1 MGMPRDLAGYMARQR
16 RAAAPQPVS
25 TTQIGGGGRAPGE
38 RFRVGGAE
46 PAAEPAPADEPA
58 PEPAPAPAPA
68 PASAVV
74 STPPPVA
81 VEEPTVDINAE
92 LLANQQAFFERQ
104 EAAAAARREEQLR
117 VDRRSAYDIIS
128 RTLDTYGLGELSGF
142 VQDMVFNRNILDQ
155 NILIGE
161 LREQDAYKRRFAGN
175 EQRRRAGLNA
185 LSEGEYIALETAYAQ
200 LMRQSGLPVGF
211 YDSSDDFTNLIGGNV
226 SVGELSER
234 VNQGYEAVRN
244 ADPEVVDEMRRLYN
258 IGEGELAAYFLDP
271 ERATPTLIQQARAA
285 QVAGQGVR
293 QAGYQIT
300 AAQAEELARAGISTE
315 QARAGFQAIA
325 SAQELFGA
333 LPGEAEQDITQEEQI
348 AGVFGTSAAAQQR
361 IRRRTRERQAE
372 FEAGGG
378 FAAQGSQVTGLT

>member
-1 MGMPRDLAGYMARQR
+1 MAEE
-16 RAAAPQPVS
+16 
-25 TTQIGGGGRAPGE
+25 T
-38 RFRVGGAE
+38 
-46 PAAEPAPADEPA
+46 
-58 PEPAPAPAPA
+58 
-68 PASAVV
+68 VV
-74 STPPPVA
+74 SNPAEVA
-81 VEEPTVDINAE
+81 VEEPDINAQ
-92 LLANQQAFFERQ
+92 LLENQQAFFERQ
-104 EAAAAARREEQLR
+104 MAAEQARRDEQFR
-117 VDRRSAYDIIS
+117 VSQQSAYDIIGA
-128 RTLDTYGLGELSGF
+128 TLDNYGLGSLRGF
-142 VQDMVFNRNILDQ
+142 VNDMVFNRNIIDE

-161 LREQDAYKRRFAGN
+161 LREQEAYKQRFAGN
-175 EQRRRAGLNA
+175 EQRRKAGLNA

-200 LMRQSGLPVGF
+200 LMRQSGLPAGF
-211 YDSSDDFTNLIGGNV
+211 YDNSDDFTNLIGGNV

-271 ERATPTLIQQARAA
+271 DRATPTLIQQARAA

-300 AAQAEELARAGISTE
+300 AAQAEELARAGISGE

-325 SAQELFGA
+325 GAQELFGA
-333 LPGEAEQDITQEEQI
+333 LPGQTGEAITQEEQI

-361 IRRRTRERQAE
+361 IRRRTRERQAV

>member
-1 MGMPRDLAGYMARQR
+1 MA
-16 RAAAPQPVS
+16 PPEPVS
-25 TTQIGGGGRAPGE
+25 STKIGGGGRAPGQ
-38 RFRVGGAE
+38 RFRVGGGVTPTVVPE
-46 PAAEPAPADEPA
+46 PAEEPVA
-58 PEPAPAPAPA
+58 EPAPAPAESTVAA
-68 PASAVV
+68 PAE
-74 STPPPVA
+74 VA
-81 VEEPTVDINAE
+81 TEEPNVDAQ

-104 EAAAAARREEQLR
+104 AAAEKERQKAEFKVSQQ
-117 VDRRSAYDIIS
+117 SAYDIIGA
-128 RTLDTYGLGELSGF
+128 TLDNYGLGSLRGF
-142 VQDMVFNRNILDQ
+142 VNDMVFNRNIIDE

-161 LREQDAYKRRFAGN
+161 LRQQDAYKRRFAGN
-175 EQRRRAGLNA
+175 EQRRKAGLNA

-211 YDSSDDFTNLIGGNV
+211 YDSSDDFTGLIGGNV

-271 ERATPTLIQQARAA
+271 DRATPTLIQQARAA

-300 AAQAEELARAGISTE
+300 AAQAEELARAGIGTE
-315 QARAGFQAIA
+315 EARAGFQAIA

-333 LPGEAEQDITQEEQI
+333 LPGQTGEMITAEEQV

-361 IRRRTRERQAE
+361 IRQRTRERLAE